1 MKKLVLLFVSITYC
15 LSIIGQDNQ
24 YSQFYSAQLYL
35 NPAFAGTKMCPRAII
50 NFRDQWPGISGEYV
64 SYGLSYDQSLLNNSG
79 IGIVL
84 NCDDAGQG
92 TIKTN
97 SVNFIYS
104 TKILLNKNLTLS
116 VAMSGGVIQK
126 KLDASSLI
134 FPNQIDNK
142 GIIIGVLPEI
152 QNDINKVVADINA
165 GLILYS
171 DLFHLGYASHHLIE
185 PLDILYTEA
194 GKLYRKHTVH
204 FGINYIK
211 SNKFNHI
218 IKHDQYFSR
227 IYINDLVNVLLA
239 SMKKPNPINIYN
251 VADDM
256 PSSMS
261 DVVDFIC
268 QRTSCSIP
276 KKISFEDL
284 DADQKKQSFYSENK
298 RINNRLLKEDLG
310 IILKY
315 PSYREGYEEL
325 IENDN

>member
-97 SVNFIYS
+97 SVNLIYS
-104 TKILLNKNLTLS
+104 PKILLNKNLTLS

-211 SNKFNHI
+211 SNKFNRKKVLTFSPQIVYQKQGPHSELNLGMYVTKKNI
-218 IKHDQYFSR
+218 TGGIWYRDHDAFIFVLGLKNNNFNFGFSYDATLSR
-227 IYINDLVNVLLA
+227 LKNNTAGSIELSIAYV
-239 SMKKPNPINIYN
+239 
-251 VADDM
+251 
-256 PSSMS
+256 
-261 DVVDFIC
+261 F
-268 QRTSCSIP
+268 SC
-276 KKISFEDL
+276 K
-284 DADQKKQSFYSENK
+284 NK
-298 RINNRLLKEDLG
+298 RKRIK
-310 IILKY
+310 ILPC
-315 PSYREGYEEL
+315 PSF
-325 IENDN
+325 